1 MSHHRFDPEKASHLL
16 DPERKEKLPPD
27 QVLALLELKKGDIV
41 ADLGSGNGFFTVPIA
56 QKTETTV
63 YAVDIEPK
71 MLDGLKAY
79 ARKEGVT
86 TIRPIVSDLTEMTI
100 TDQAVDKIF
109 SSLVMHEVT
118 DLEKAIQEMK
128 RILRPNGKLLILDWE
143 AVDMNEGP
151 PLSVRIPSDK
161 LKAVFEGQGFY
172 VEKRKINEGVYA
184 LKMSM
189 LKK

>member
-1 MSHHRFDPEKASHLL
+1 MLN
-16 DPERKEKLPPD
+16 PERKEKLPPD
-27 QVLALLELKKGDIV
+27 QILALLELKKGDIV
-41 ADLGSGNGFFTVPIA
+41 ADLGSGNGFFTIPIA

-79 ARKEGVT
+79 ASQEGVT
-86 TIRPIVSDLTEMTI
+86 TIRPIVSDLTEMAI
-100 TDQAVDKIF
+100 ANQAVDKIF
-109 SSLVMHEVT
+109 SSLVMHEIS
-118 DLEKAIQEMK
+118 DLEKAIQEMR

-172 VEKRKINEGVYA
+172 VEKRKINEGIYA

-189 LKK
+189 LEK

>member
-1 MSHHRFDPEKASHLL
+1 MSHHRFDPEKASLL
-16 DPERKEKLPPD
+16 LNPERKEKLPPD
-27 QVLALLELKKGDIV
+27 QILALLELKKGDIV
-41 ADLGSGNGFFTVPIA
+41 ADLGSGNGFFTIPIA

-79 ARKEGVT
+79 ASQEGVT
-86 TIRPIVSDLTEMTI
+86 TIRPIVSDLTEMAI
-100 TDQAVDKIF
+100 ANQAVDKIF
-109 SSLVMHEVT
+109 SSLVMHEIS
-118 DLEKAIQEMK
+118 DLEKAIQEMR

-172 VEKRKINEGVYA
+172 VEKRKINEGIYA

-189 LKK
+189 LEK

>member
-1 MSHHRFDPEKASHLL
+1 MSHHRFDPEKASLL
-16 DPERKEKLPPD
+16 LNPERKEKLPPD
-27 QVLALLELKKGDIV
+27 QILALLELKKGDIV
-41 ADLGSGNGFFTVPIA
+41 ADLGSGNGFFSIPIA

-79 ARKEGVT
+79 ASQEGVT
-86 TIRPIVSDLTEMTI
+86 TIRPIVSDLTEMAI
-100 TDQAVDKIF
+100 ANQAVDKIF
-109 SSLVMHEVT
+109 SSLVMHEIS
-118 DLEKAIQEMK
+118 DLEKAIQEMR

-172 VEKRKINEGVYA
+172 VEKRKINEGIYA

-189 LKK
+189 LEK

>member
-1 MSHHRFDPEKASHLL
+1 
-16 DPERKEKLPPD
+16 
-27 QVLALLELKKGDIV
+27 
-41 ADLGSGNGFFTVPIA
+41 
-56 QKTETTV
+56 
-63 YAVDIEPK
+63 
-71 MLDGLKAY
+71 
-79 ARKEGVT
+79 
-86 TIRPIVSDLTEMTI
+86 
-100 TDQAVDKIF
+100 
-109 SSLVMHEVT
+109 MHEVT